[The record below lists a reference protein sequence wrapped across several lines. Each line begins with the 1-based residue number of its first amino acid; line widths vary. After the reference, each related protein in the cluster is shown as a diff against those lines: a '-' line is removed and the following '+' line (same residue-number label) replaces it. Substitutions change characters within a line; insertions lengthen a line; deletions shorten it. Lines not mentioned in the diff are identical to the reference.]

1 MTILVTGY
9 EPFGDHEENP
19 TAALARRLDGE
30 RVAGREVVGRV
41 LPVAFGVAADR
52 LAGLFDEH
60 EPDCLLSM
68 GLAAGR
74 AGVSVERVGVNVND
88 AAGTPDNADAD
99 PRDERI
105 DPEGPDAYFSTLPVV
120 GVVEALLDAGI
131 PARVS
136 NTAGTHLCND
146 ALYSGRALVAAR
158 GFEAPVGFLHLPLTP
173 VQAARKGREGN
184 AARGGGVEP
193 SLPLD
198 LQERAVKLA
207 LETTLE

>member
-1 MTILVTGY
+1 MTVLLTGY

-41 LPVAFGVAADR
+41 LPVEFGAAADR

-60 EPDCLLSM
+60 DPDCLLST

-88 AAGTPDNADAD
+88 AAGTPDNAEAD
-99 PRDERI
+99 PHNARI
-105 DPEGPDAYFSTLPVV
+105 DPEGPDAYLSTLPVV
-120 GVVEALLDAGI
+120 RVVEALLDADI
-131 PARVS
+131 PAHVS

-146 ALYSGRALVAAR
+146 ALYSGRALVESR
-158 GFEAPVGFLHLPLTP
+158 GSEAPVGFVHLPLTP
-173 VQAARKGREGN
+173 AQAARKGREGN
-184 AARGGGVEP
+184 AARGGSVQP
-193 SLPLD
+193 SMPLD